1 MGVRA
6 AQRLLALISGES
18 RDDTGPDVVAGPV
31 YWRGSV
37 AERRSPNVSQLK
49 LVRED

>member
-6 AQRLLALISGES
+6 AQRLLSLISGDSPENA
-18 RDDTGPDVVAGPV
+18 GPDIVAGPV
-31 YWRGSV
+31 YWRQSV
-37 AERRSPNVSQLK
+37 TERRSPNVSQLK

>member
-6 AQRLLALISGES
+6 AQRLLGMISGDS
-18 RDDTGPDVVAGPV
+18 PKDTSPAIVAGPV

-37 AERRSPNVSQLK
+37 IERRSPNQPQLK